1 MQLSLFKK
9 TKDIIRH
16 YGTGYYRA
24 TLLFPRRIKEATWI
38 VYTFVRLPDEI
49 VDTVVPGSDPE
60 AALETW
66 IQGWRAYLAGGAP
79 AEEIFPA
86 FKKVCDDYQ
95 IPYEYAQIFLDA
107 MKQDLTVARYA
118 TYQDLEQYMYGSAV
132 MVGYMMSHIIGYRD
146 GALPHAKALADAMQ
160 LTNFLRDIREDY
172 ELRNRIYIP
181 QEDMDRFGVTESHIR
196 DHIVDDA
203 WRALMR
209 FEIERARTLYR
220 SGNEGVVLL
229 DPQGRKAVSVASRM
243 YEGILD
249 RIEKQAYDVFVSRAQ
264 LSPYQK
270 TWVIIKTFLWNKNQ

>member
-1 MQLSLFKK
+1 MTRSLFQK
-9 TKDIIRH
+9 TKDIIKS

-24 TLLFPRRIKEATWI
+24 TLLFPRAIKEATWV

-49 VDTVVPGSDPE
+49 VDTKSDIDPVI
-60 AALETW
+60 ALDQW
-66 IQGWRAYLAGGAP
+66 IGGWHAFLEGGLP
-79 AEEIFPA
+79 ANDIFPA
-86 FKKVCDDYQ
+86 FKKVCDEYQ
-95 IPYEYAQIFLDA
+95 IPYEYADIFLDA
-107 MKQDLTVARYA
+107 MKQDLTITRYP
-118 TYQDLEQYMYGSAV
+118 TYKDLEDYMYGSAV

-172 ELRNRIYIP
+172 ETRGRIYLP
-181 QEDMDRFGVTESHIR
+181 QEDMDRFGVTEAHIR

-203 WRALMR
+203 WCALIR
-209 FEIERARTLYR
+209 FEIERARTLYC
-220 SGNEGVVLL
+220 SGNEGVALL
-229 DPQGRKAVSVASRM
+229 DSQGRKAVTVASRM

-270 TWVIIKTFLWNKNQ
+270 TWVIIKTLLWNKNQ